1 MPPARAEKRRQ
12 LPTRSSSSP
21 LHARQIARPGA
32 EIISGIKVTVN
43 GRELAV
49 RLGERIRWHRER
61 GDTLIRQ
68 MTKLAEI
75 ERNAVDDLVTI
86 LGRYKSPR
94 GLMEK
99 RLREHQD
106 KATFLAFVRD
116 HIAADAVFQL
126 DSNDLRMIDVLPG

>member
-1 MPPARAEKRRQ
+1 
-12 LPTRSSSSP
+12 
-21 LHARQIARPGA
+21 LHGRQIARPGA

-94 GLMEK
+94 ALMEK

>member
-1 MPPARAEKRRQ
+1 
-12 LPTRSSSSP
+12 
-21 LHARQIARPGA
+21 
-32 EIISGIKVTVN
+32 
-43 GRELAV
+43 
-49 RLGERIRWHRER
+49 
-61 GDTLIRQ
+61 

-94 GLMEK
+94 ALMEK